1 MKNLLLIF
9 LFHLVDHLFL
19 IRTTPH
25 FGKLDK
31 NCPSYEHLNSGHFCE
46 FQLGWWRHWHNTN
59 SSIRRFV
66 LKIATLLIEFMR
78 FIYDE
83 IFGFFLKQKIF
94 HLSTKTLTHLAHGL
108 ILSGLNSRTGQ
119 LYLILKLLVTEFCKP
134 RIMQT
139 N

>member
-9 LFHLVDHLFL
+9 LFYLIDHLFL
-19 IRTTPH
+19 IPTTPY
-25 FGKLDK
+25 FWKSGEY
-31 NCPSYEHLNSGHFCE
+31 CPSYEHLNSGHFCE
-46 FQLGWWRHWHNTN
+46 FKLGWWRHWHNTN

-94 HLSTKTLTHLAHGL
+94 HLSTKSTHSSSTRINFEWSEFQEGVAVAHFE
-108 ILSGLNSRTGQ
+108 INSHNFASQG
-119 LYLILKLLVTEFCKP
+119 
-134 RIMQT
+134 
-139 N
+139 